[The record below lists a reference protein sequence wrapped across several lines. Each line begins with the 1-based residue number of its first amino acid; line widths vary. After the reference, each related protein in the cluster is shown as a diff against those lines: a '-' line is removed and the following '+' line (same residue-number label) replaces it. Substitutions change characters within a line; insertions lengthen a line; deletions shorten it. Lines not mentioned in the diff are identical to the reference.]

1 MANKIISNKK
11 TNTSLKESNKI
22 PSRIKILN
30 KIDSNHILEHN
41 QTFHASLRDGVRC
54 HTDVST
60 NENGLT
66 IKGWLFGEGEDVKDI
81 QIRKENLKGNYCSC
95 TICSGYCINEKLN
108 IKRTER
114 KDVEN
119 FYDPIEPLGKIG
131 YEITC
136 DDKIKVGEKLYLECN
151 TIKNKTF
158 KVFEVIEVKPSLG
171 VNDVIPGIIAIDN
184 FYNDPMAVRELA
196 LQQDFQPS
204 EYHKGKRTKF
214 KLTVPGVKE
223 KIESVL
229 GRRITDWDSQAHNT
243 VFQSCT
249 SSDPLVY
256 HYDHQDYAAMIFLT
270 PDAPPE
276 CGTTFYRH
284 KKETWLDR
292 ELEVGKNNV
301 KDEKHKQELEHSLI
315 GSKHDDFLDGTKWE
329 VTDSLGNKFNRF
341 VMFDSKQIHAAS
353 KYFGSSVETGRL
365 FQMFFFNIEK

>member
-1 MANKIISNKK
+1 MANRIISKKK
-11 TNTSLKESNKI
+11 TNIKSPASRSKTKLLKQ
-22 PSRIKILN
+22 
-30 KIDSNHILEHN
+30 IDDKHFAAYNV
-41 QTFHASLRDGVRC
+41 TFHASLREGVRC
-54 HTDVST
+54 HTDMST
-60 NENGLT
+60 NENGLM
-66 IKGWLFGEGEDVKDI
+66 IKGWVFGEREDVKDI
-81 QIRKENLKGNYCSC
+81 QIRKENLKGNYCTC
-95 TICSGYCINEKLN
+95 TICNGYCLNEKLN
-108 IKRTER
+108 IKRIKRE
-114 KDVEN
+114 DVDK
-119 FYDPIEPLGKIG
+119 FYDLIGPLGKIG

-136 DDKIKVGEKLYLECN
+136 EEKIKVGEKLYLECN
-151 TIKNKTF
+151 TIKDETF
-158 KVFEVIEVKPSLG
+158 KVFEVIEVSASLG

-184 FYNDPMAVRELA
+184 FYNNPMAVRELA

-204 EYHKGKRTKF
+204 DYHKGKRTKF

-229 GRRITDWDSQAHNT
+229 GRKITDWDNQAHNT

-249 SSDPLVY
+249 AGDPLVY

-301 KDEKHKQELEHSLI
+301 KDQKHKQELEHSLI
-315 GSKHDDFLDGTKWE
+315 GFQHDDFLDGTKWE
-329 VTDSLGNKFNRF
+329 ATDSLGNKFNRF

-353 KYFGSSVETGRL
+353 KYFGNSIETGRL